1 MKPLTN
7 LRMSWR
13 AIRSHKLR
21 STLTTLG
28 VVIGVAA
35 VITFVTL
42 GASLQAGIIG
52 DISPDDRQNIYGW
65 AAPEESSNQ
74 GPLAGAQPVFTQ
86 ADVDGLSEQPG
97 VRAAYGYTSIPT
109 QSVGFG
115 GERIPRQ
122 DAVVATGVEYV
133 DEDEIADGRRFE
145 YGQREAVLNP
155 AMANAFERN
164 VTVGDTIT
172 VTVVGGFAVNATVVG
187 ITTDSEARSPF
198 EGFGPGPRVYLPLD
212 PYYTQ
217 LVAEAQETPRFPA
230 IVVEAESI
238 EGVDRAK
245 ESTRSYL
252 ETDSDA
258 QEQAEAANL
267 TYELQTSTEL
277 LGQLQAVLDQLQA
290 FVVGIAALSLLVGS
304 IGIANIMLVSVTERT
319 REIGIMKAVGAQRRD
334 ILTLFVTEAVI
345 VGIIGSILGTLLGIL
360 GGWAGAQYID
370 IPLTYP
376 VEWFAIAIAVGI
388 LVGVGAGLYPAWRGA
403 RTDPIDALRYE

>member
-86 ADVDGLSEQPG
+86 ADVENLSEQPG
-97 VRAAYGYTSIPT
+97 VRTAYGYTPIPS
-109 QSVGFG
+109 QSVDFR

-122 DAVVATGVEYV
+122 DAVVATGPPYV
-133 DEDEIADGRRFE
+133 DADEIAEGRQFRMGE
-145 YGQREAVLNP
+145 REAVLNP
-155 AMANAFERN
+155 AMANAFEEN

-172 VTVVGGFAVNATVVG
+172 VTTFGGRQVNATVVG
-187 ITTDSEARSPF
+187 ITEDSESRSPF

-212 PYYTQ
+212 PYYTEF
-217 LVAEAQETPRFPA
+217 VSGAQETPRFAA
-230 IVVEAESI
+230 IVVEANSLDA
-238 EGVDRAK
+238 VDRAK
-245 ESTRSYL
+245 ESTRTYL
-252 ETDSDA
+252 ETESDA
-258 QEQAEAANL
+258 EAQAGDEL
-267 TYELQTSTEL
+267 TYQLQTSTEL
-277 LGQLQAVLDQLQA
+277 LGQLQSILDQLQA
-290 FVVGIAALSLLVGS
+290 FVVGIAALSLVVGS

-319 REIGIMKAVGAQRRD
+319 REIGIMKAVGAQKRD

-345 VGIIGSILGTLLGIL
+345 VGIIGSVLGTLLGL
-360 GGWAGAQYID
+360 AAGWAGAQYID

-376 VEWFAIAIAVGI
+376 VEWFGIAIAVGI
-388 LVGVGAGLYPAWRGA
+388 LVGVFAGLYPAWRGA
-403 RTDPIDALRYE
+403 RTDPIEALRYE

>member
-1 MKPLTN
+1 MTN

-86 ADVDGLSEQPG
+86 ADVENLSTQPG
-97 VRAAYGYTSIPT
+97 VRAAYGYTPIPS
-109 QSVGFG
+109 QSVDFG

-122 DAVVATGVEYV
+122 DAVVATGPPYV
-133 DEDEIADGRRFE
+133 DADEIAEGRQFRMGE
-145 YGQREAVLNP
+145 REAVLNP

-172 VTVVGGFAVNATVVG
+172 VTTFGGRQVNATVVG
-187 ITTDSEARSPF
+187 ITADSESRSPF

-212 PYYTQ
+212 PYYTEF
-217 LVAEAQETPRFPA
+217 VSGAQETPRFAA
-230 IVVEAESI
+230 IVVEAE
-238 EGVDRAK
+238 GLDAVDRAK
-245 ESTRSYL
+245 ESTRTYL
-252 ETDSDA
+252 ETESDA
-258 QEQAEAANL
+258 EAQAGDEL
-267 TYELQTSTEL
+267 TYQLQTSVEL

-290 FVVGIAALSLLVGS
+290 FVVGIAALSLVVGS

-319 REIGIMKAVGAQRRD
+319 REIGIMKAVGAQKRD

-345 VGIIGSILGTLLGIL
+345 VGIIGSILGTLLGL
-360 GGWAGAQYID
+360 AAGWAGAQYID

-376 VEWFAIAIAVGI
+376 IEWFGIAIAVGI
-388 LVGVGAGLYPAWRGA
+388 LVGVAAGLYPAWRGA